1 MNIEDQIVFGQ
12 GANRWNACLDN
23 YLDFSQLA
31 RYYLECAN
39 ELIERSVEDS
49 SKLDVYIYSAVF
61 LYRHSVELLLKELIW
76 MSNYL
81 LDRGKIFPKH
91 HRLME
96 LWQTLKSNAI
106 SLLKSDFPMNKKQVQ
121 HVETILGDVMKY
133 DPDSVFF
140 RYPFDKKMKRT
151 HSDIHHINVKNLYE
165 QFNQL
170 HENFGQLSYMIDYL
184 YMEQASYGNF
194 RR

>member
-1 MNIEDQIVFGQ
+1 MNNDDQKIFDQ
-12 GANRWNACLDN
+12 ADNRWNACLQN
-23 YLDFSQLA
+23 YMDFSLLA
-31 RYYLECAN
+31 RYYLESAN
-39 ELIERSVEDS
+39 ALIEITVSDS

-81 LDRGKIFPKH
+81 LGRGKIFPKH

-121 HVETILGDVMKY
+121 YIETILEEFMKY
-133 DPDSVFF
+133 DPESDSF
-140 RYPFDKKMKRT
+140 RYPFDKKMKRP
-151 HSDIHHINVKNLYE
+151 HSDIHHINVKNLHE

-170 HENFGQLSYMIDYL
+170 HEDFDELSYMVDYL
-184 YMEQASYGNF
+184 YEEQAFCGNL
-194 RR
+194 